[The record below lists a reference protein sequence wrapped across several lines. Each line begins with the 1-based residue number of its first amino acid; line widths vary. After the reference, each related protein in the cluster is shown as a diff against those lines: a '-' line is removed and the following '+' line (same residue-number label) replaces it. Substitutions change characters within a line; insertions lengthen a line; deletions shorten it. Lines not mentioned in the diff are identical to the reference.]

1 MKYSLIVPVYNRRE
15 EIDELLESLL
25 SQTYDS
31 FEVVVVE
38 DGSSESC
45 DDIIKKYQDKINIQ
59 YFYKDNSGPGASRN
73 FGMGKAKGDWFV
85 IFDSDCLIPDH
96 YLSAVD
102 AYLVSNNVDTYGG
115 PDKAHES
122 FTNTQKAIDWAM
134 TSYVTTGGIR
144 GSDKS
149 LDDYQPRSFNM
160 GIKREV
166 FDKVG
171 GYGKIWP
178 GEDPDLS
185 FRIKN
190 AGYSVGFI
198 KDAYVY
204 HKRRI
209 DFKKFAQQVYKFGVV
224 RNILSKW
231 HKGTGKLVYAFPTLF
246 LVGSSVCLILGIAV
260 SWYLAIPVLLIAII
274 MFIEALIT
282 RKNLIIAFLAVP
294 AAFIQLGGYGYG
306 YLKSFIKIRLLGQ
319 DEKKAF
325 ASFFFK

>member
-15 EIDELLESLL
+15 EIDELLESLTT
-25 SQTYDS
+25 QKHND

-38 DGSSESC
+38 DGSTEKC
-45 DDIIKKYQDKINIQ
+45 DEVIYKYQDKLNIQ
-59 YFYKDNSGPGASRN
+59 YFYKENSGPGASRN
-73 FGMGKAKGDWFV
+73 FGMSKAKGDWFV

-96 YLSAVD
+96 YLTAVD
-102 AYLVSNNVDTYGG
+102 DYLENKSIDTYGG

-144 GSDKS
+144 GSEKS

-166 FDKVG
+166 FDNVG

-185 FRIKN
+185 FRIKK

-209 DFKKFAQQVYKFGVV
+209 DFKKFMQQVYKFGVV

-231 HKGTGKLVYAFPTLF
+231 HVGTGKLVYAFPTLF
-246 LVGSSVCLILGIAV
+246 LIGSITCLILGLVV
-260 SWYLAIPVLLIAII
+260 SWHFVLPILLIVVV

-282 RKNLIIAFLAVP
+282 RKSLNIALLAVP

-306 YLKSFIKIRLLGQ
+306 YLKSFIKIRLLNQ

-325 ASFFFK
+325 ASFFFD